1 MAASELE
8 ARAGAGTPTRYPR
21 NVSAPAQP
29 RACPRCGEPMQLVN
43 RRTRNK
49 ALRPGQGVERVSG
62 TAQAKVWVCRP
73 CGIQRRVQE
82 Q

>member
-1 MAASELE
+1 MAARGLD
-8 ARAGAGTPTRYPR
+8 AGAEAGTPTRYPR
-21 NVSAPAQP
+21 NVSVPPQP
-29 RACPRCGEPMQLVN
+29 RACPRCGEPMQLVS

-62 TAQAKVWVCRP
+62 AAQAKVWVCRP